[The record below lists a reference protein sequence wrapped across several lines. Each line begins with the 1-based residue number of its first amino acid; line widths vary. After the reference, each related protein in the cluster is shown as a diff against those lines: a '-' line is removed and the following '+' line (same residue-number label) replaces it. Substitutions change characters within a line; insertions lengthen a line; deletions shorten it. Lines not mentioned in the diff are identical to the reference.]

1 MRGCG
6 SRPWLAWSAGL
17 LLASGLLLWALDL
30 FYPLQLLGTDAPS
43 QVVVDRQGRPLRTF
57 PNARGVWRYPLHME
71 QISPLYIEALLGY
84 EDRWFYW
91 HPGINPF
98 ALLRAA
104 TQNLASGRIVSGG
117 STLTMQVARLL
128 HPHPRSLSGKLSQIL
143 RALQLEWHFSKRE
156 ILELYLQLAPFGG
169 PLEGVQA
176 ASLSYLQKDASELTH
191 AEAALLAVLPQ
202 APSRLRPDRH
212 AEPAEAARN
221 KVLERLASQG
231 IWSQAVVQQAKLERV
246 YANSFRPPLLAP
258 LLARRLRNR
267 FPQQAVIRTTLD
279 GELQAMVAELA
290 KNYAQQQPPG
300 VSVALLVV
308 ENRSAEVL
316 AYVGSAGFLDDKR
329 LGQVDMVRAIRSPGS
344 TLKPFLY
351 GMALDDGLI
360 HSASLLSDAPR
371 HRQAY
376 RPANF
381 HRGHE
386 GPVNASRALQQ
397 SLNVP
402 AVNLLEQL
410 GPGSFANRLANAG
423 LGLTIPGDGRPNP
436 ALILGGAGIS
446 LERLL
451 QGYLAIA
458 NNGQTQ
464 PLHLLLGEPD
474 TTRFLLSPGA
484 AWIVRQILAETPRPD
499 RLGGHRVRDE
509 TRLAWKTGTSYG
521 FRDAW
526 AVGVTPRYSLG
537 VWLGRPD
544 GTPVPGHYGALS
556 AAPLLFRLANLQAD
570 GNEAWS
576 SAPPSVAE
584 VQICWPLGTLKQ
596 QQPEQHCHR
605 NLTAWS
611 LDGQIPPTPNQGL
624 DSNPLKLWVS
634 QDQGK
639 RIASSCPGVEK
650 QPLQLALW
658 PPALEPWLPFRQTRL
673 GQLPAADSRCPP
685 ASMIGAAGL
694 QIISPNHQA
703 ELTQPGGDALPQIML
718 KSLGAQGKV
727 SWYVN
732 GEFLG
737 RFPASQD
744 IAYRFSQAGKNRI
757 LALDE
762 QGNNDQV
769 EVEILIGE

>member
-30 FYPLQLLGTDAPS
+30 FYPLQQPGTDAPS

-57 PNARGVWRYPLHME
+57 PNARRVWRYPLHLE

-104 TQNLASGRIVSGG
+104 AQNLASGRIVSGG

-128 HPHPRSLSGKLSQIL
+128 HPHSRSLSGKLSQIL

-212 AEPAEAARN
+212 AESAEAARN
-221 KVLERLASQG
+221 KVLERLTSQG

-386 GPVNASRALQQ
+386 GPVSASRALQQ

-458 NNGQTQ
+458 NNGQTH
-464 PLHLLLGEPD
+464 PLRLLLGEPN

-556 AAPLLFRLANLQAD
+556 AAPLLFRLANLLAD

-673 GQLPAADSRCPP
+673 GQLPATDSRCPP

>member
-1 MRGCG
+1 
-6 SRPWLAWSAGL
+6 
-17 LLASGLLLWALDL
+17 
-30 FYPLQLLGTDAPS
+30 
-43 QVVVDRQGRPLRTF
+43 
-57 PNARGVWRYPLHME
+57 
-71 QISPLYIEALLGY
+71 
-84 EDRWFYW
+84 
-91 HPGINPF
+91 
-98 ALLRAA
+98 
-104 TQNLASGRIVSGG
+104 
-117 STLTMQVARLL
+117 
-128 HPHPRSLSGKLSQIL
+128 
-143 RALQLEWHFSKRE
+143 
-156 ILELYLQLAPFGG
+156 
-169 PLEGVQA
+169 
-176 ASLSYLQKDASELTH
+176 
-191 AEAALLAVLPQ
+191 
-202 APSRLRPDRH
+202 
-212 AEPAEAARN
+212 
-221 KVLERLASQG
+221 RLASQG

-279 GELQAMVAELA
+279 GELQAMIAELA

>member
-30 FYPLQLLGTDAPS
+30 FYPLQLPGTDAPS
-43 QVVVDRQGRPLRTF
+43 QVVVNRQGRPLRTF
-57 PNARGVWRYPLHME
+57 PNARGVWRYPLHLE

-212 AEPAEAARN
+212 AEPAGAARN

-386 GPVNASRALQQ
+386 GPVSVSRALQQ

-611 LDGQIPPTPNQGL
+611 LDGQIPPTSNQGL

>member
-176 ASLSYLQKDASELTH
+176 ASLSYLQKDTSELTH

-279 GELQAMVAELA
+279 GELQAMIAELA

>member
-279 GELQAMVAELA
+279 GELQAMIAELA